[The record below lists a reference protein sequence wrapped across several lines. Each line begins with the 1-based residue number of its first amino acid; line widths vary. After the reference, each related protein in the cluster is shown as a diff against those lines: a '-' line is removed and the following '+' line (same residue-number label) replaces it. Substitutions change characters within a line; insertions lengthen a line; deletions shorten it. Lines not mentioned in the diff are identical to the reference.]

1 MTNSSFLKKLIF
13 ALTALSVVF
22 FVSCDDDFNILGSDV
37 IDGDVH
43 SDLTK
48 EIVDVFAYDKPTGAV
63 QANNMLQNQLGIYD
77 NPVFGTTISHFVTQ
91 LELGTGATNPTLFE
105 PVIDSVYLYVPY
117 YSAADSIDA
126 SDNKTTIYKLDPAY
140 IVGNQNAK
148 FKLSVFRNGYFLR
161 DSDPGASDNIQRYY
175 SDDKAMVENMVV
187 GAPLAEDGEFF
198 FDPKE
203 IQREAD
209 VDGTGPKEVKVIE
222 RLAPGIFMNLDKAT
236 MQEAIM
242 SQAAKPNLLNNSIF
256 ENYFRGLYFKV
267 EGTAG
272 AMCIPNFAKG
282 VVTIKF
288 TDNEINTDGT
298 KGTDRIIKTMT
309 LNLKGNTVNFFE
321 NSYNSTFTNAVAAS
335 DVTNGDEKLFVKGG
349 AGSMAIINI
358 DDVKLAE
365 LRAALGPDAGN
376 NSLINEANIVF
387 YADRNTLD
395 GMGKAGTVAP
405 LRMYLYDLEN
415 RKPIIDYSMD
425 GTTNLANAK
434 GNKRIYGGIIDT
446 LRNASGEITDVR
458 YKFTVTNHIKN
469 IIKGDSTNVRLGLV
483 VTDNINI
490 TTNYKLKTPFTAEG
504 SGLGT
509 TDVKDVP
516 YGSVQER
523 FGTVLYGSKPA
534 SGSEDKRV
542 KLEIYYSKP
551 KE

>member
-48 EIVDVFAYDKPTGAV
+48 DIVDVFAYDKPTGAV

-126 SDNKTTIYKLDPAY
+126 SDNKTTIYELDPAY

-209 VDGTGPKEVKVIE
+209 VDGAGPKEVKIIE

-272 AMCIPNFAKG
+272 AMCIPNFVKG
-282 VVTIKF
+282 TITIKY

-298 KGTDRIIKTMT
+298 KGTDRIVKTMT
-309 LNLKGNTVNFFE
+309 LNLKGNSVNFFD
-321 NSYNSTFTNAVAAS
+321 NTYNSTFNEAMAAS
-335 DVTNGDEKLFVKGG
+335 NTTLGDANLYVKGG
-349 AGSMAIINI
+349 AGSMAIINL
-358 DDVKLAE
+358 DNAKLTE
-365 LRAALGPDAGN
+365 LFNLNVALNDN
-376 NSLINEANIVF
+376 LLINEANIIFNV
-387 YADRNTLD
+387 DRD
-395 GMGKAGTVAP
+395 AAKGMGIAGAVAP

-415 RKPIIDYSMD
+415 KKPIIDYSRD
-425 GTTNLANAK
+425 GTTNLSDAK
-434 GNKRIYGGIIDT
+434 GNKRIYGGIMET
-446 LRNASGEITDVR
+446 LANGDVR

-504 SGLGT
+504 SDLGT
-509 TDVKDVP
+509 TEVKDVP

-523 FGTVLYGSKPA
+523 FGTVLYGSNPDPV
-534 SGSEDKRV
+534 SEDKRV